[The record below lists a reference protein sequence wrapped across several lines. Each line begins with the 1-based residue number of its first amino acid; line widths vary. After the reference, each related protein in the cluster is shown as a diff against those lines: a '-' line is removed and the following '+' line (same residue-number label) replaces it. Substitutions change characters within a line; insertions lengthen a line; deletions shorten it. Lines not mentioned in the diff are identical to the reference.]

1 MPFLLY
7 NCGMRSVEKGLLVS
21 VMVLALLGV
30 GCAGGGDR
38 TARVPAEA
46 VVVQTPIETRAP
58 PQQESVPTST
68 LDMPAPPLSATAAGR
83 AAAQAVATVPV
94 ATATPLDVGICSPL
108 AEHDLSSLAAIIS
121 SAYTAPPVGREER
134 HHGVDF
140 SYYQNGLRQSIE
152 GEVVQAVLG
161 GRVALLLKES
171 FPYGNAVLLET
182 GIAELPRAWGEAVS
196 DKMQAYAL
204 ASQGT
209 AAGSLYFL
217 YAHLEDVPALEAGQ
231 RIDACTP
238 LGAVGKS
245 GNAGVA
251 HLHLEMRLGPA
262 NAQLEDM
269 GYYLYEITPQQRESY
284 LRWRTSGEFQH
295 FDPMALLTLK

>member
-1 MPFLLY
+1 MAILLY
-7 NCGMRSVEKGLLVS
+7 NCGMRAVEKGLLVS
-21 VMVLALLGV
+21 VMVLVMLGV
-30 GCAGGGDR
+30 GCAGSGGH
-38 TARVPAEA
+38 TAPMPAEA
-46 VVVQTPIETRAP
+46 VVVQTPIVTGAP
-58 PQQESVPTST
+58 PLLESVPTST
-68 LDMPAPPLSATAAGR
+68 LDMPAPPLPVATAAGK
-83 AAAQAVATVPV
+83 AVAPVPV
-94 ATATPLDVGICSPL
+94 ATATPLDVEICSPL
-108 AEHDLSSLAAIIS
+108 AEHELSSLAGIVS

-152 GEVVQAVLG
+152 GEVVQTVLG
-161 GRVALLLKES
+161 GRVALVLKES
-171 FPYGNAVLLET
+171 FPYGNAMLLET
-182 GIAELPRAWGEAVS
+182 GISELPRAWEEAVS
-196 DKMQAYAL
+196 DKIQAYTL
-204 ASQGT
+204 AFQGT
-209 AAGSLYFL
+209 AAGSVYFL
-217 YAHLEDVPALEAGQ
+217 YAHLQDVPALEAGQ

-295 FDPMALLTLK
+295 FDPMALLTLR